1 MQTLFPDGP
10 LPAPR
15 AWAAIKQKL
24 RESVDEEAYLTW
36 IDPLEAQ
43 PGGTGEV
50 VVALP
55 NLVFYQGIHNDYL
68 DRIEKCKTQLGFG
81 GRRRPLRARG
91 RHDRGP
97 LAARRL
103 RPAPGRGLS
112 AEPVDDPYKRESVT
126 FTESVASES
135 TAAFSRS
142 LSTEAHL
149 NPTYTFDSFV
159 KGDSNQ
165 FAVATCLSAAENPG
179 KAYNP
184 LFIYGS
190 TGLGKTHLLHA
201 VGNLVLKNNPGI
213 PVVTYI
219 ASERFMNEMIYCLRF
234 AKMWDFRQKYRN
246 CDVFLV
252 DDIQFIS
259 GKKATQEEFFH
270 TFNTLY
276 AAKKQIVITSDLFP
290 KDIPDI
296 EDRLRNRFQW
306 GLIADIQPPSVEHRI
321 AILYSKAEKLGIR
334 LRDDVAEYI
343 AKHAKRN
350 VRELEGALHR
360 INAFAALQGEEITM
374 DLAIRTFRDV
384 LGEPP
389 KRLTIETVQKIVADH
404 FKLRVADLKSKRR
417 QRAFAHPATD
427 RHVPLAQADE
437 RVLSRYRRQVRR
449 QRPHDRH
456 AQREEDRGDPG
467 QGPRLESARRSAR
480 APARAAAVG
489 ATGSGVLISLWE
501 SCARGLG
508 NVGEWAG
515 DKRWTK
521 RRPEILPSCVPPSQ
535 RRLLST
541 VIDPT
546 A

>member
-1 MQTLFPDGP
+1 MDKTRMQTLFPTDG
-10 LPAPR
+10 LGGGRPAAASR
-15 AWAAIKQKL
+15 GSWGAIKQKL
-24 RESVDEEAYLTW
+24 REVLDEEAYETW
-36 IDPLEAQ
+36 IGPLEAVAGS
-43 PGGTGEV
+43 PGELV
-50 VVALP
+50 VSLP
-55 NLVFYQGIHNDYL
+55 NLVFYQGLQTEYL
-68 DRIEKCKTQLGFG
+68 DRIEQAKAELGLASLAIRFEVAGSPASPGGFG
-81 GRRRPLRARG
+81 DVSHFDDG
-91 RHDRGP
+91 
-97 LAARRL
+97 AA
-103 RPAPGRGLS
+103 APGDGADDDEAAYRGGQ
-112 AEPVDDPYKRESVT
+112 VT
-126 FTESVASES
+126 FSEGPS
-135 TAAFSRS
+135 SPEAGGGFSRS
-142 LSTEAHL
+142 LSNEGHL

-201 VGNLVLKNNPGI
+201 VGNLVLRNNPHA
-213 PVVTYI
+213 VVTYI

-306 GLIADIQPPSVEHRI
+306 GLIADIQPPSIEHRI

-360 INAFAALQGEEITM
+360 INAFAALQGESITM
-374 DLAIRTFRDV
+374 DLAVRTFRDV

-389 KRLTIETVQKIVADH
+389 KRITIEIVQKVVADH
-404 FKLRVADLKSKRR
+404 FKLRVSDLKSKRR
-417 QRAFAHPATD
+417 QRAFAHPRQIAMYLARKLTNSSFPD
-427 RHVPLAQADE
+427 IGEKFGGKDHTTVMHNVRKIEDTIDKDLDLKAHVEALE
-437 RVLSRYRRQVRR
+437 RQ
-449 QRPHDRH
+449 
-456 AQREEDRGDPG
+456 
-467 QGPRLESARRSAR
+467 LEQ
-480 APARAAAVG
+480 
-489 ATGSGVLISLWE
+489 LE
-501 SCARGLG
+501 
-508 NVGEWAG
+508 
-515 DKRWTK
+515 
-521 RRPEILPSCVPPSQ
+521 
-535 RRLLST
+535 
-541 VIDPT
+541 
-546 A
+546 